1 MDVLFDAED
10 GAPEVR
16 WTSGL
21 RRPKRA
27 LARGDLEFFQNLT
40 NPVRKEV
47 LTPSPYE
54 GNYLFKKV
62 SSYFIIFF
70 IVSHQI
76 AGYSVIVINL
86 EHTH

>member
-47 LTPSPYE
+47 LTPSPE
-54 GNYLFKKV
+54 REPPRET
-62 SSYFIIFF
+62 
-70 IVSHQI
+70 
-76 AGYSVIVINL
+76 L
-86 EHTH
+86 EKNKF